1 MKVTTTT
8 ANVLN
13 SESPRQELK
22 VDPGSLVK
30 TYDLNEYMRS
40 LSLLDQG
47 RNEWI
52 DQGGVSNLQLNPE
65 FKDMLKEKFW
75 RTWYHLKHVQ
85 AGPFA
90 VYNNPT
96 PIDVNGL
103 FPAQAGDAVVQQ
115 NVQPQGGVSSPGG
128 MGTEGALIAAGA
140 MAPGQYLPNQV
151 QMVPGVGPVAVT
163 QQAPPLPP
171 PTGDKNT
178 NVDELNNSLN
188 TKAIPTNLSVGTSPS
203 ADPNT
208 PPLAN
213 VPVVNV
219 IGGKTISAPGV
230 IPSDVMER
238 HPLFDSVNLAPNDYF
253 RVNVENVGRSIIVV
267 SIVLFL
273 ILVLVYRIKTRKKTK
288 KKR

>member
-8 ANVLN
+8 SNVLK
-13 SESPRQELK
+13 SESPRQEQK
-22 VDPGSLVK
+22 SDPGSLVK
-30 TYDLNEYMRS
+30 TYDIDEYMRS
-40 LSLLDQG
+40 LSFLDEG
-47 RNEWI
+47 SNDWVDE
-52 DQGGVSNLQLNPE
+52 GGVSNLQLDPE

-115 NVQPQGGVSSPGG
+115 NVQPQAGVISPGA

-140 MAPGQYLPNQV
+140 MAPGSYLPNQV
-151 QMVPGVGPVAVT
+151 QMVPGAGPVTVT
-163 QQAPPLPP
+163 PQVAPAPV
-171 PTGDKNT
+171 GDKT
-178 NVDELNNSLN
+178 NHVDELNNSLN
-188 TKAIPTNLSVGTSPS
+188 TKAIPTDLSVGTSPS
-203 ADPNT
+203 SDPNT

-230 IPSDVMER
+230 IPSEVMER

-253 RVNVENVGRSIIVV
+253 RINVENVGRSIIVI

-273 ILVLVYRIKTRKKTK
+273 ILILVYRIKTKKKTK